1 MQGAGSEIIQRKG
14 NIMAESPLLE
24 VHELVKHFSLGGGLL
39 KKPHLWVK
47 AVNGVSFKVQRGE
60 SFGIV
65 GESGCGKTTL
75 GRLIIG
81 LIKPSSGRIEFDG
94 HNFSDLSNNEMR
106 SVRRRMQIIFQDPY
120 SSLDPRM
127 KVVSIITES
136 MRPAKDVSRNNRR
149 DTATGLLKRVGLRPE
164 DLDKYPHEFSG
175 GQRQRIGI
183 ARSLCMRPELIV
195 ADEPVSAL
203 DVSIQAQ
210 VINLM
215 EELKEDF
222 NLSYIFIS
230 HDLSVVNYVCDRIAV
245 MYLGSIV
252 ELAPSNN
259 FAIEPRHPY
268 TRALLAA
275 VPHPDPHK
283 RDKPSPMEGD
293 VSSPIDLPSG
303 CTFHPRCQYTFD
315 KCKKAN
321 PPLLKAGPD
330 HYVACWLNQGRGVQN
345 S

>member
-1 MQGAGSEIIQRKG
+1 MV
-14 NIMAESPLLE
+14 ESPLLE
-24 VHELVKHFSLGGGLL
+24 VHKLVKHFPLGGGML
-39 KKPHLWVK
+39 KKPHSWVK
-47 AVNGVSFKVQRGE
+47 AVNGVSFKVKRGE
-60 SFGIV
+60 SFGVV

-94 HNFSDLSNNEMR
+94 QDFSGLSNAEMR

-127 KVVSIITES
+127 KVVSIITEP

-149 DTATGLLKRVGLRPE
+149 DAAAELLDRVGLRPE

-230 HDLSVVNYVCDRIAV
+230 HDLSVVNHVCNRIAV

-252 ELAPSNN
+252 ELAPSDN
-259 FAIEPRHPY
+259 FTTAPRHPY
-268 TRALLAA
+268 TRALLTA
-275 VPHPDPHK
+275 VPRPDPHE
-283 RDKPSPMEGD
+283 RDRPSPMEGD
-293 VSSPIDLPSG
+293 VSSPIDLPTG
-303 CTFHPRCQYTFD
+303 CTFHLRCRYAFD
-315 KCKKAN
+315 KCKRTN
-321 PPLLKAGPD
+321 PPLLQAGPD
-330 HYVACWLNQGRGVQN
+330 HYVACWLNQGRGVQD

>member
-1 MQGAGSEIIQRKG
+1 MV
-14 NIMAESPLLE
+14 ESPLLE
-24 VHELVKHFSLGGGLL
+24 VHKLVKHFPLGGGML
-39 KKPHLWVK
+39 KKPHSWVK
-47 AVNGVSFKVQRGE
+47 AVNGVSFKVKRGE
-60 SFGIV
+60 SFGVV

-94 HNFSDLSNNEMR
+94 QDFSGLSNAEMR

-127 KVVSIITES
+127 KVVSIITEP

-149 DTATGLLKRVGLRPE
+149 DTAAELLDRVGLRPE

-230 HDLSVVNYVCDRIAV
+230 HDLSVVNHVCNRIAV

-252 ELAPSNN
+252 ELAPSDN
-259 FAIEPRHPY
+259 FTTAPRHPY
-268 TRALLAA
+268 TRALLTA
-275 VPHPDPHK
+275 VPQPDPHE
-283 RDKPSPMEGD
+283 RDRPSPMEGD
-293 VSSPIDLPSG
+293 VSSPIDLPTG
-303 CTFHPRCQYTFD
+303 CTFHPRCRYAFD
-315 KCKKAN
+315 KCKRTN
-321 PPLLKAGPD
+321 PPLLQAGPD
-330 HYVACWLNQGRGVQN
+330 HYVACWLNQGRGVQD

>member
-1 MQGAGSEIIQRKG
+1 MV
-14 NIMAESPLLE
+14 ESTLLE
-24 VHELVKHFSLGGGLL
+24 VHEIVKHFPLGGGMF
-39 KKPHLWVK
+39 KKPHSWVK
-47 AVNGVSFKVQRGE
+47 AVNGVSFNVKRGE
-60 SFGIV
+60 SFGVV

-94 HNFSDLSNNEMR
+94 QDFSGLSNVEMR

-127 KVVSIITES
+127 KVISIITEP
-136 MRPAKDVSRNNRR
+136 MRPAKDVSRRNRR
-149 DTATGLLKRVGLRPE
+149 DTAAELLKRVGLRPE

-183 ARSLCMRPELIV
+183 ARSLCVRPELIV

-230 HDLSVVNYVCDRIAV
+230 HDLSVVNHVCNRIAV

-252 ELAPSNN
+252 ELAPSNY
-259 FAIEPRHPY
+259 FTTAPRHPY
-268 TRALLAA
+268 TRALLTA
-275 VPHPDPHK
+275 VPQPDPHK
-283 RDKPSPMEGD
+283 SDRPSPMEGD

-303 CTFHPRCQYTFD
+303 CTFHPRCQYVFD
-315 KCKKAN
+315 KCKREK
-321 PPLLKAGPD
+321 PPLLQAGQD
-330 HYVACWLNQGRGVQN
+330 HYVACWLNQGRGVQDT
-345 S
+345 